1 MEYGNLQDAFRGPFF
16 KSYYNY
22 YDDGLAYYLNNSKI
36 YTIQKKARNLRN
48 QPKYNF
54 FKNTSYAVNGLKDLI
69 KTETSFKIEL
79 IITIILLPVIIFVDA
94 TLTNKALMFISL
106 MGMILAE
113 TINSA
118 IERVVDLVTL
128 EHHHMAGRAK
138 DVGSAIVFLSI
149 FIFVVTWSIIL
160 IDTYI

>member
-1 MEYGNLQDAFRGPFF
+1 M
-16 KSYYNY
+16 
-22 YDDGLAYYLNNSKI
+22 
-36 YTIQKKARNLRN
+36 RN

-118 IERVVDLVTL
+118 IERVADLVTL